1 MSTQC
6 RGVRWTTSDQWL
18 KQGTGVPSVLALVI
32 AATLNEVRTN
42 MTTHTDQIIALNRTH
57 AISETDSFTERRYRQ
72 FVSHFTSNTRSVLD
86 VGCNTGRGGA
96 VMMAIRPGLEITGLD
111 CVPERIEALDRRVYT
126 KMICAFTDSIELPSD
141 SFDAIVAGEF
151 IEHVPPDLVFPTL
164 CEFFRLLR
172 LKGRLLMTTPNPQY
186 LKNRLSGASILG
198 GKHVSQH
205 HPRRL
210 RRRLEDIGFSQ
221 VRLRGSGRVSTVLG
235 EHFPVLA
242 VYGSYLTK
250 AVKW

>member
-1 MSTQC
+1 ML
-6 RGVRWTTSDQWL
+6 D
-18 KQGTGVPSVLALVI
+18 
-32 AATLNEVRTN
+32 
-42 MTTHTDQIIALNRTH
+42 MTTNRHRIVNLNRDH
-57 AISETDSFTERRYRQ
+57 VISETDTFTERRYRQ
-72 FVSHFTSNTRSVLD
+72 FVSHFAPNTRTVLD

-96 VMMAIRPGLEITGLD
+96 VMMAIKPGLEITGLD
-111 CVPERIEALDRRVYT
+111 CLPERIEALNRLIYKQAV
-126 KMICAFTDSIELPSD
+126 CAFTENIELPSD
-141 SFDAIVAGEF
+141 SFDAIVAGEL

-186 LKNRLSGASILG
+186 LKNRLTGATVLG
-198 GKHVSQH
+198 EKHVSQH
-205 HPRRL
+205 RPRSL

-221 VRLRGSGRVSTVLG
+221 IRIKGSGRVSIALG

-242 VYGSYLTK
+242 AYGSYLAE